1 MLQKTIYI
9 SFYIIFKLTLPSFLR
24 QLYYT
29 VLRFLSN
36 LIRIFEIMENAK
48 YKSGKEYEQEQRI
61 YNYCPIVFTL
71 IIRTWQDHNSY
82 RRFTSTMKLA
92 RGCVTRLRRQ
102 RSGSGNVLRNLRD
115 LCSYIRLVTA
125 RAQESYMHESAV
137 CGVRP

>member
-48 YKSGKEYEQEQRI
+48 YRSGKEYEQEQRI

-71 IIRTWQDHNSY
+71 IIRT
-82 RRFTSTMKLA
+82 
-92 RGCVTRLRRQ
+92 
-102 RSGSGNVLRNLRD
+102 
-115 LCSYIRLVTA
+115 
-125 RAQESYMHESAV
+125 
-137 CGVRP
+137 